1 MPSHLKLPMRV
12 AHMSIYRA
20 LVLQHHRLHKTE
32 SPNTLAGHFRAG
44 YSISQI
50 LLPTGDNFRKSPT
63 ETLLIN
69 LEPPQVI
76 FNSICSKI

>member
-1 MPSHLKLPMRV
+1 
-12 AHMSIYRA
+12 MSSYRA

-50 LLPTGDNFRKSPT
+50 LLSTVDNFIKSPT
-63 ETLLIN
+63 EKLLIN
-69 LEPPQVI
+69 IEPPQVK
-76 FNSICSKI
+76 FNPICPKL